1 MDLVKIDGVV
11 YDVLV
16 SAIKET
22 ANVVEGKNSGTAL
35 YRQRDIRDIVGIKY
49 AHSITF
55 SPNDE
60 APEKFDELFSYLFD
74 NVRESVMLEVVHGQ
88 DVIAYEATYTTGAR
102 NVAYISKKTNAET
115 EEETEFVGWDDLT
128 VDFVSRETVVNA
140 SGV

>member
-1 MDLVKIDGVV
+1 MDLVKINGVV

-16 SAIKET
+16 SAIQEK
-22 ANVVEGKNSGTAL
+22 ASVVEGKNSGTAL

-55 SPNDE
+55 SPSDE
-60 APEKFDELFSYLFD
+60 APEKFDELFSELFD
-74 NVRESVMLEVVHGQ
+74 KIHESVFLEVVHGQ
-88 DVIAYEATYTTGAR
+88 DVLAYEATYTTGSR

-115 EEETEFVGWDDLT
+115 EEETDLVGWDELT
-128 VDFVSRETVVNA
+128 VDFVSRETIVNA